1 MSDQINLDLIKSFNE
16 LKRIENK
23 MKLIEELVEIR
34 MGISA
39 SKIQEVLV
47 QCSFNNDKFLNA
59 LAFKEKE
66 LEDYAELY
74 RSRNSYQNYI
84 LEEKARLKLSEPAF
98 CIAFMK
104 EYQKKTW
111 KQIADYMNYSI
122 KQCQRY
128 YFEEYLEK
136 NSKSS
141 EDVSQC
147 RTHI

>member
-1 MSDQINLDLIKSFNE
+1 MIEHTNLDIIKAFNE
-16 LKRIENK
+16 LKKIENK

-34 MGISA
+34 MGITA
-39 SKIQEVLV
+39 SKLQEVLV
-47 QCSFNNDKFLNA
+47 QCSFSNDRFLKA
-59 LAFKEKE
+59 IAFKEKE
-66 LEDYAELY
+66 VEEYSELY

-84 LEEKARLKLSEPAF
+84 LEEKERLKLSEPAF

-104 EYQKKTW
+104 EYQHKTW
-111 KQIADYMNYSI
+111 KQIAQFMNYSV

-136 NSKSS
+136 NGVSS

-147 RTHI
+147 RI